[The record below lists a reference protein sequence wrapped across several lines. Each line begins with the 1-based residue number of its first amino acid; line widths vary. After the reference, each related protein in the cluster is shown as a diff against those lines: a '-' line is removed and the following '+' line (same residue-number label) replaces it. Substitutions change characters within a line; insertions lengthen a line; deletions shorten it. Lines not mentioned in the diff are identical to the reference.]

1 MSEWEKVKI
10 GDFLTESKI
19 IAIESNA
26 AHRITVR
33 LNCKGVEQRSLKAE
47 KEGAT
52 KYYTR
57 KSGQFIYG
65 KQNIHKG
72 AFGIIPQEL
81 DGFTSSADLPA
92 FDVDLSKCIP
102 EWICICLQ
110 KDEYYKTLQKNVKG
124 VGSQRLAVNVFLDS
138 EIPLPPVEKQVEI
151 IKKIK
156 LQLQKTEQLSV
167 EIESQKNYIKQLRQN
182 ILQEA
187 IEGKLTADW
196 RKQNPVQKGN
206 PDYDA
211 EALFEQ
217 IQKEKYHTDS
227 ILLTQNQDKKKKGK
241 SLDFPNPCDNE
252 EKPFAI
258 PDGWKWVR
266 LGEIIDSIVYGT
278 SEKCSYDDRQNSAIL
293 RIPNISSGIIDATDL
308 KYTNL
313 SKTEKNELSLREN
326 DVLVI
331 RSNGSPEIVGKMV
344 NVPKDYENY
353 CYAGYLIRLR
363 FTIPEIGL
371 FIAKISSTNNL
382 RKQIEEPL
390 RTTVGINNINSDE
403 IKALRFPLPSL
414 EEQKEIVT
422 RIEKHLQSVSDLEN
436 QITEREQLTKQLMQS
451 ILKDAFEEN

>member
-1 MSEWEKVKI
+1 MSEWKKVKI
-10 GDFLTESKI
+10 GDFLTEREGRYKPDDSKI
-19 IAIESNA
+19 SKYK
-26 AHRITVR
+26 R
-33 LNCKGVEQRSLKAE
+33 LDKIDFSGTIHISDKP
-47 KEGAT
+47 T
-52 KYYTR
+52 KTDMIIVHPGDLVI
-57 KSGQFIYG
+57 SGI
-65 KQNIHKG
+65 NVAKG
-72 AFGIIPQEL
+72 AVAVYQGDEPVCATIHY
-81 DGFTSSADLPA
+81 SSYT
-92 FDVDLSKCIP
+92 FDSSKVDLDYFKYFVKSP
-102 EWICICLQ
+102 EFIAALQ
-110 KDEYYKTLQKNVKG
+110 KQVKG
-124 VGSQRLAVNVFLDS
+124 GIKT
-138 EIPLPPVEKQVEI
+138 EIKPKHLQPIEI
-151 IKKIK
+151 SIPDLQTQQEVVKEIS
-156 LQLQKTEQLSV
+156 LQLQKAKQLTL

-451 ILKDAFEEN
+451 ILKDAFEGR

>member
-1 MSEWEKVKI
+1 MSEWKKVKI

-19 IAIESNA
+19 IAEESDA

-33 LNCKGVEQRSLKAE
+33 LNCKGIEQRALKAE

-151 IKKIK
+151 IKKIQ
-156 LQLQKTEQLSV
+156 LQLQKTEQLSF
-167 EIESQKNYIKQLRQN
+167 EIESQKNYAKLLRQN

-187 IEGKLTADW
+187 IEGKLTEDW
-196 RKQNPVQKGN
+196 RKKNPVQKDN

-211 EALFEQ
+211 EALFEK
-217 IQKEKYHTDS
+217 IQNEKYHTDS

-266 LGEIIDSIVYGT
+266 LGDVIEYTENLDIQKKLKGTDLIKYVDIDSIDNQNYKIRNYK
-278 SEKCSYDDRQNSAIL
+278 EKSVA
-293 RIPNISSGIIDATDL
+293 
-308 KYTNL
+308 
-313 SKTEKNELSLREN
+313 ELSSRARRVLR
-326 DVLVI
+326 
-331 RSNGSPEIVGKMV
+331 
-344 NVPKDYENY
+344 KDYIIYSTVRPYLCNIAIIKREYPNY
-353 CYAGYLIRLR
+353 IGSTGFNVFR
-363 FTIPEIGL
+363 TIGTIKEYVFYFLLSDYIINLYKGL
-371 FIAKISSTNNL
+371 MQGFNSPS
-382 RKQIEEPL
+382 
-390 RTTVGINNINSDE
+390 INNQQFENTM
-403 IKALRFPLPSL
+403 LPLPPL
-414 EEQKEIVT
+414 TEQKEIVEQV
-422 RIEKHLQSVSDLEN
+422 EKYLQTVTELEN
-436 QITEREQLTKQLMQS
+436 QIAEREQLAKQLMQS
-451 ILKDAFEEN
+451 ILREAFEEN

>member
-1 MSEWEKVKI
+1 MSEWKKVKI

-19 IAIESNA
+19 IAEESDA

-57 KSGQFIYG
+57 KAGQFIYG

-81 DGFTSSADLPA
+81 NGFTSSADLPA

-110 KDEYYKTLQKNVKG
+110 KDEYYKSLQKNVKG

-138 EIPLPPVEKQVEI
+138 EIPLPSIEI
-151 IKKIK
+151 QKEVIKKIK
-156 LQLQKTEQLSV
+156 LQLQKTEQLSI

-196 RKQNPVQKGN
+196 RKQNPIQKGN

-217 IQKEKYHTDS
+217 IQKERNNEKKQKEISPITD
-227 ILLTQNQDKKKKGK
+227 
-241 SLDFPNPCDNE
+241 E
-252 EKPFAI
+252 EKPFEI
-258 PDGWKWVR
+258 PECWKWVR
-266 LGEIIDSIVYGT
+266 LGEILYSIVYGT
-278 SEKCSYDDRQNSAIL
+278 SEKCSYDDKQNSAIL
-293 RIPNISSGIIDATDL
+293 RIPNISSGFIDVSDL

-313 SKTEKNELSLREN
+313 SKTEKEELSLKEN
-326 DVLVI
+326 DLLVI

-344 NVPKDYENY
+344 CVPKTFEKY

-363 FTIPEIGL
+363 FIIPEIGF
-371 FIAKISSTNNL
+371 FIAKISNAKSL
-382 RKQIEEPL
+382 RNQIETPL
-390 RTTVGINNINSDE
+390 RTTVGINNINADE
-403 IKALRFPLPSL
+403 IKRLKFPLPSL
-414 EEQKEIVT
+414 TEQKEIVEQ
-422 RIEKHLQSVSDLEN
+422 IEKHLQTISDLEN

-451 ILKDAFEEN
+451 ILKDTIEER

>member
-1 MSEWEKVKI
+1 MSEWKKVKI
-10 GDFLTESKI
+10 GDFLTEREGRYKPDDSKI
-19 IAIESNA
+19 SKYK
-26 AHRITVR
+26 R
-33 LNCKGVEQRSLKAE
+33 LDKIDFSGTIHISDKP
-47 KEGAT
+47 T
-52 KYYTR
+52 KTDMIIVHPGDLVI
-57 KSGQFIYG
+57 SGI
-65 KQNIHKG
+65 NVAKG
-72 AFGIIPQEL
+72 AVAVYQGDEPVCATIHY
-81 DGFTSSADLPA
+81 SSYT
-92 FDVDLSKCIP
+92 FDSSKVDLDYFKYFVKSP
-102 EWICICLQ
+102 EFIAALQ
-110 KDEYYKTLQKNVKG
+110 KQVKG
-124 VGSQRLAVNVFLDS
+124 GIKT
-138 EIPLPPVEKQVEI
+138 EIKPKHLLPLEI
-151 IKKIK
+151 SIPDLQTQQEIVKKIS
-156 LQLQKTEQLSV
+156 LQLKKTEQLSV

-196 RKQNPVQKGN
+196 RKQNSVKKGN

-211 EALFEQ
+211 EVLFEQ

-227 ILLTQNQDKKKKGK
+227 VLLTQNQDKKKKGK
-241 SLDFPNPCDNE
+241 SLDFPYPCDNE

-403 IKALRFPLPSL
+403 IKALRFPLPPL

-451 ILKDAFEEN
+451 ILKDAFKEN

>member
-1 MSEWEKVKI
+1 MSEWKKVKI
-10 GDFLTESKI
+10 GDFLTEREGRYKPDDSKI
-19 IAIESNA
+19 SKYK
-26 AHRITVR
+26 R
-33 LNCKGVEQRSLKAE
+33 LE
-47 KEGAT
+47 KIDFSGTIHISDKPT
-52 KYYTR
+52 KTDMIIVHPGDLVI
-57 KSGQFIYG
+57 SGI
-65 KQNIHKG
+65 NVAKG
-72 AFGIIPQEL
+72 AVAVYQGDEPVCATIHYSSYTFDSSKVDL
-81 DGFTSSADLPA
+81 DYFKYFVKSPA
-92 FDVDLSKCIP
+92 FIAA
-102 EWICICLQ
+102 LQ
-110 KDEYYKTLQKNVKG
+110 KQVKG
-124 VGSQRLAVNVFLDS
+124 GIKT
-138 EIPLPPVEKQVEI
+138 EIKPKHLLPLEI
-151 IKKIK
+151 SIPDLQTQQEIVKKIS
-156 LQLQKTEQLSV
+156 LQLQKTEQLSL
-167 EIESQKNYIKQLRQN
+167 EIESQKNYIKQLRRN
-182 ILQEA
+182 ILQES

-196 RKQNPVQKGN
+196 RKQNTVIKDN

-371 FIAKISSTNNL
+371 FIAKISSANIL

-403 IKALRFPLPSL
+403 IKALRFPLPPL
-414 EEQKEIVT
+414 AEQKEILKQV
-422 RIEKHLQSVSDLEN
+422 EKNLQTVSDLEN

-451 ILKDAFEEN
+451 ILKDAFEEE

>member
-1 MSEWEKVKI
+1 MSEWKKVKI

-182 ILQEA
+182 ILQDA
-187 IEGKLTADW
+187 IEGKLTAEW
-196 RKQNPVQKGN
+196 HKQNPVQKGN

-211 EALFEQ
+211 EVLFEQ
-217 IQKEKYHTDS
+217 IKKERSIEKKQKELSPITD
-227 ILLTQNQDKKKKGK
+227 
-241 SLDFPNPCDNE
+241 E
-252 EKPFAI
+252 EKTFEI
-258 PDGWKWVR
+258 PEGWKWVR
-266 LGEIIDSIVYGT
+266 LGEICKKITDGT
-278 SEKCSYDDRQNSAIL
+278 HKT
-293 RIPNISSGIIDATDL
+293 P
-308 KYTNL
+308 KYTNSGIKFVSAKDIYNKEL
-313 SKTEKNELSLREN
+313 DFSHCKYISESEHKELYKRCNPELNDLLISKSGSIGTVVLNNVTFEFSLFESLALIKYTQSEL
-326 DVLVI
+326 
-331 RSNGSPEIVGKMV
+331 
-344 NVPKDYENY
+344 VPKFMKFAVQYI
-353 CYAGYLIRLR
+353 C
-363 FTIPEIGL
+363 
-371 FIAKISSTNNL
+371 NNL
-382 RKQIEEPL
+382 TI
-390 RTTVGINNINSDE
+390 SD
-403 IKALRFPLPSL
+403 IKG
-414 EEQKEIVT
+414 VC
-422 RIEKHLQSVSDLEN
+422 
-436 QITEREQLTKQLMQS
+436 
-451 ILKDAFEEN
+451 